1 MVDEVDLGARFLETR
16 CDRRLD
22 ALGAQILLEL
32 HSLLIVL
39 IQFVNVLY
47 GRLGRRFKV
56 THMLGG
62 KVADLLRVTH
72 LEVDLI
78 RVKAESFHLLLFL

>member
-22 ALGAQILLEL
+22 ALWAHVLLEL
-32 HSLLIVL
+32 QPLLIVL
-39 IQFVNVLY
+39 IQFMHVLY

-56 THMLGG
+56 THMLGS
-62 KVADLLRVTH
+62 KVANLLRVTH

-78 RVKAESFHLLLFL
+78 RVKAESFHLLFL